1 MVSRFMRHDA
11 VKRRLVINQLMLEMQ
26 HNLKVIRKN
35 NNLTQKQL
43 GDKLNVD
50 QATISNFEN
59 GKTYMTIELVYEM
72 YLIFGNDFSLP
83 CISYSD
89 KKSPSN

>member
-11 VKRRLVINQLMLEMQ
+11 VKRRLVINKLMLEMQ
-26 HNLKVIRKN
+26 HNLKIIRKN
-35 NNLTQKQL
+35 RNLTQKQL

-72 YLIFGNDFSLP
+72 YLIFGNEFSLP
-83 CISYSD
+83 CIRYLDD
-89 KKSPSN
+89 K

>member
-11 VKRRLVINQLMLEMQ
+11 VRRRLVINKLMVEMQ
-26 HNLKVIRKN
+26 NNLRSTRKS

-50 QATISNFEN
+50 QATISNFET
-59 GKTYMTIELVYEM
+59 GKTYMTMELVYEM
-72 YLIFGNDFSLP
+72 YLIFGDEFCLP
-83 CISYSD
+83 NIQYFER
-89 KKSPSN
+89 K

>member
-11 VKRRLVINQLMLEMQ
+11 VRRRLVVNKLMLEMQ
-26 HNLKVIRKN
+26 HNLKFIRKN

-43 GDKLNVD
+43 GDKLCVD

-72 YLIFGNDFSLP
+72 YLIFGNEFSLP
-83 CISYSD
+83 CIRYLGD
-89 KKSPSN
+89 K